1 MSNRRDIVAFC
12 IIAVASIAVTIGM
25 VVTNQHRVPKPKS
38 DLWPK
43 LAACKIDKHYLEGM
57 YGIHYTP
64 EISAMEGKQVTLDG
78 FVVPLEATD
87 KFSHF
92 LLSVRAPSCPY
103 CPPAAPNEM
112 AEVFSKTP
120 ITWSEQSVSIRGTLK
135 LGKEKNSDGIFFQ
148 LTDATPITDASAT
161 EIPTDKPISAKPLED
176 YSFAE
181 LSGKD
186 DEQTRNVSLAEWHGQ
201 PLLVLLWRSDC
212 APCLLE
218 LRDLPSIAAQHK
230 TLSIALVSLHDLK
243 HTRGHLPTLP
253 NNVHALLAT
262 SDASELL
269 AAFGNDRK
277 LALPYSTMLDRNGN
291 LCQKHNGILTPA
303 LVNDWVKQCSSH

>member
-1 MSNRRDIVAFC
+1 MNNRRDV
-12 IIAVASIAVTIGM
+12 IAYCVLAALSVAVTIGM
-25 VVTNQHRVPKPKS
+25 AVTNQHRVPQPKS

-64 EISAMEGKQVTLDG
+64 EIMAMEGKQVTLDG
-78 FVVPLEATD
+78 FVVPLEATQ
-87 KFSHF
+87 KSSHF

-120 ITWSEQSVSIRGTLK
+120 IAWSEQSISIRGTFK
-135 LGKEKNSDGIFFQ
+135 LGAEKNSDGIFFQ
-148 LTDATPITDASAT
+148 LTDAIPASDAPT
-161 EIPTDKPISAKPLED
+161 VEIPTAKPPTTKPLAN
-176 YSFAE
+176 YKFTE

-186 DEQTRNVSLAEWHGQ
+186 YPHPRDVSLAEWHGQ
-201 PLLVLLWRSDC
+201 PLLVLFWRSDC
-212 APCLLE
+212 APCVIE
-218 LRDLPSIAAQHK
+218 LRNLTDITVQH
-230 TLSIALVSLHDLK
+230 TSLSVALISLHDLN
-243 HTRGHLPTLP
+243 HTRSHLPSLP
-253 NNVHALLAT
+253 NNAHALLAT
-262 SDASELL
+262 SDANELL

-277 LALPYSTMLDRNGN
+277 LALPYTVMLDDKGN

-303 LVNDWVKQCSSH
+303 LVNDWIKQCSNH